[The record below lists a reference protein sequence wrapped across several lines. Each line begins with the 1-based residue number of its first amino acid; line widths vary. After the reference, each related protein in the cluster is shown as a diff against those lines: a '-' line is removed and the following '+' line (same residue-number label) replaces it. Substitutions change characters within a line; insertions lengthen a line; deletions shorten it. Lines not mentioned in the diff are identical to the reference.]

1 MIIEIGYVGHFL
13 LLLGLMN
20 CIILLS
26 PKVLTNSNISQEIL
40 FSASKL
46 HFPIILISFL
56 CLITT
61 FVGEDYS
68 LDYVSKNSN
77 SSLPL
82 IYKISAAW
90 AGHEGSMLLW
100 CVVSSFWMFL
110 ASMYSSNLNKR
121 LRVNFLAIMG
131 ILNLGFLLFV
141 VATSNPFDR
150 NMTIPL
156 DGNDL
161 NPLLQDFGLIV
172 HPPMLYM
179 GYVGLSVVF
188 SFAVACCFEDDFKK
202 EWAQWIRPWVLAS
215 WAFLTLGI
223 ALGSWWAYYELGWG
237 GWWFWDPVENASF
250 MPWLMATALLHSVI
264 ATSEKGIF
272 KSWTILLSIFTFSL
286 SLLGTFLVR
295 SGILISVHSFA
306 NDPSRGVFILFML
319 IALIGVGLLSYA
331 LNSKKF
337 VDDSD
342 VRLISK
348 EGFFLLNNILL
359 VTATFTI
366 LLGTMYPLFLDIL
379 GLEKIS
385 VGVPYYNAVFVP
397 LMIPLILL
405 VGYVPIL
412 LSRTSIDSQ
421 LVQLFII
428 FVISIFLSFIFSVQS
443 ILFFIGIFST
453 VWIIANILFDFYRSS
468 DNSVKIRRR
477 VGMYFAHFGLAIFII
492 GASVSESNKIEKEF
506 TLEIGETKKVGV
518 FDYRFENL
526 KEFKST
532 NYDAVIASI
541 IVSKGDRFITE
552 INPEKRLYHSSDSPM
567 TEAGINGRLD
577 RDLYVS
583 LGNMVSDNKWS
594 MRIYDKPL
602 IRLIWIGTIFMILG
616 AIFSIRFKQSKIYE

>member
-110 ASMYSSNLNKR
+110 ASVYSSNLHKR

-319 IALIGVGLLSYA
+319 IALIGGGLLSYA

-337 VDDSD
+337 IDDSD
-342 VRLISK
+342 VRLISRK
-348 EGFFLLNNILL
+348 VSFYLTIFFL
-359 VTATFTI
+359 
-366 LLGTMYPLFLDIL
+366 
-379 GLEKIS
+379 
-385 VGVPYYNAVFVP
+385 
-397 LMIPLILL
+397 
-405 VGYVPIL
+405 
-412 LSRTSIDSQ
+412 
-421 LVQLFII
+421 
-428 FVISIFLSFIFSVQS
+428 
-443 ILFFIGIFST
+443 
-453 VWIIANILFDFYRSS
+453 
-468 DNSVKIRRR
+468 
-477 VGMYFAHFGLAIFII
+477 
-492 GASVSESNKIEKEF
+492 
-506 TLEIGETKKVGV
+506 
-518 FDYRFENL
+518 
-526 KEFKST
+526 
-532 NYDAVIASI
+532 
-541 IVSKGDRFITE
+541 
-552 INPEKRLYHSSDSPM
+552 
-567 TEAGINGRLD
+567 
-577 RDLYVS
+577 
-583 LGNMVSDNKWS
+583 
-594 MRIYDKPL
+594 
-602 IRLIWIGTIFMILG
+602 
-616 AIFSIRFKQSKIYE
+616 

>member
-1 MIIEIGYVGHFL
+1 MIIEIGYIGSFL

-20 CIILLS
+20 CVILLT
-26 PKVLTNSNISQEIL
+26 PKVLTNLNISQNIL
-40 FSASKL
+40 LSASRL

-56 CLITT
+56 CLIIT

-110 ASMYSSNLNKR
+110 ASIYSTNLTRR
-121 LRVNFLAIMG
+121 LRINFLAIMG
-131 ILNLGFLLFV
+131 LLNLGFLLFV

-188 SFAVACCFEDDFKK
+188 SFAIACCFEDDFKK

-306 NDPSRGVFILFML
+306 NDPSRGVFILIML
-319 IALIGVGLLSYA
+319 IALIGGGLLAYA

-337 VDDSD
+337 IDEGEVKLS
-342 VRLISK
+342 SK

-385 VGVPYYNAVFVP
+385 VGVPYYNAVFIP
-397 LMIPLILL
+397 LMIPLMLL
-405 VGYVPIL
+405 VGYIPIL
-412 LSRTSIDSQ
+412 LSKDVVNVQ
-421 LVQLFII
+421 LVQLF
-428 FVISIFLSFIFSVQS
+428 VILSFSILLSFIFSVKS
-443 ILFFIGIFST
+443 ILFFIGVFSAA
-453 VWIIANILFDFYRSS
+453 WIIINIVFDLYKSL
-468 DNSVKIRRR
+468 NNTVKIKRRA
-477 VGMYFAHFGLAIFII
+477 GMYFAHFGLAIFII
-492 GASVSESNKIEKEF
+492 GASVSENNKIEKEF
-506 TLEIGETKKVGV
+506 TLAIGESIKVGI
-518 FDYRFENL
+518 FDYKFDDLR
-526 KEFKST
+526 EFKSM

-541 IVSKGDRFITE
+541 IVSKNDKFITE

-567 TEAGINGRLD
+567 TEAGINGRID

-594 MRIYDKPL
+594 LRIYDKPL

-616 AIFSIRFKQSKIYE
+616 AILSIRLKKQKVYE

>member
-1 MIIEIGYVGHFL
+1 MIIDIGYIGYFL
-13 LLLGLMN
+13 LLIGLMN
-20 CIILLS
+20 CIILLT
-26 PKVLTNSNISQEIL
+26 PKLVSDLNISSEIL
-40 FSASKL
+40 FSASKA
-46 HFPIILISFL
+46 HFPIILLSFL
-56 CLITT
+56 CLIVT

-68 LDYVSKNSN
+68 LDYVAKNSN
-77 SSLPL
+77 SNLPL

-110 ASMYSSNLNKR
+110 ASYYSKNLSKS

-131 ILNLGFLLFV
+131 LLNLGFLLFV

-150 NMTIPL
+150 NMTVPL

-188 SFAVACCFEDDFKK
+188 SFAIACCFEDDFKK
-202 EWAQWIRPWVLAS
+202 EWAQWIRPWILAS

-223 ALGSWWAYYELGWG
+223 SLGSWWAYYELGWG

-306 NDPSRGVFILFML
+306 SDPSRGVFILLML
-319 IALIGVGLLSYA
+319 IALIGGGLLAYA
-331 LNSKKF
+331 LNSYKF
-337 VDDSD
+337 KDENEVK
-342 VRLISK
+342 LFSK

-405 VGYVPIL
+405 VGYIPIL
-412 LSRTSIDSQ
+412 LSRLSKNKQLIQ
-421 LVQLFII
+421 LVAILI
-428 FVISIFLSFIFSVQS
+428 ISIFLSLIYNVNT
-443 ILFFIGIFST
+443 ILFFIGIFSAT
-453 VWIIANILFDFYRSS
+453 WIVGNILFDSFKSY
-468 DNSVKIRRR
+468 DNKIMFRNRI
-477 VGMYFAHFGLAIFII
+477 GMYFAHF
-492 GASVSESNKIEKEF
+492 
-506 TLEIGETKKVGV
+506 
-518 FDYRFENL
+518 R
-526 KEFKST
+526 
-532 NYDAVIASI
+532 
-541 IVSKGDRFITE
+541 
-552 INPEKRLYHSSDSPM
+552 
-567 TEAGINGRLD
+567 
-577 RDLYVS
+577 
-583 LGNMVSDNKWS
+583 
-594 MRIYDKPL
+594 
-602 IRLIWIGTIFMILG
+602 
-616 AIFSIRFKQSKIYE
+616 

>member
-110 ASMYSSNLNKR
+110 ASVYSSNLHKR

-141 VATSNPFDR
+141 VATSNPFNR

-319 IALIGVGLLSYA
+319 IALIGGGLLSYA

-412 LSRTSIDSQ
+412 LSRTSMDSQ

-443 ILFFIGIFST
+443 ILFFVGIFSS
-453 VWIIANILFDFYRSS
+453 VWIIVNILFDFYRSS

-518 FDYRFENL
+518 FDYRFDNL

>member
-110 ASMYSSNLNKR
+110 ASVYSSNLQKR

-295 SGILISVHSFA
+295 SGLSLIH
-306 NDPSRGVFILFML
+306 
-319 IALIGVGLLSYA
+319 
-331 LNSKKF
+331 
-337 VDDSD
+337 
-342 VRLISK
+342 IS
-348 EGFFLLNNILL
+348 EP
-359 VTATFTI
+359 T
-366 LLGTMYPLFLDIL
+366 
-379 GLEKIS
+379 
-385 VGVPYYNAVFVP
+385 
-397 LMIPLILL
+397 
-405 VGYVPIL
+405 
-412 LSRTSIDSQ
+412 
-421 LVQLFII
+421 
-428 FVISIFLSFIFSVQS
+428 
-443 ILFFIGIFST
+443 
-453 VWIIANILFDFYRSS
+453 
-468 DNSVKIRRR
+468 RR
-477 VGMYFAHFGLAIFII
+477 
-492 GASVSESNKIEKEF
+492 
-506 TLEIGETKKVGV
+506 
-518 FDYRFENL
+518 
-526 KEFKST
+526 
-532 NYDAVIASI
+532 
-541 IVSKGDRFITE
+541 
-552 INPEKRLYHSSDSPM
+552 
-567 TEAGINGRLD
+567 
-577 RDLYVS
+577 
-583 LGNMVSDNKWS
+583 
-594 MRIYDKPL
+594 
-602 IRLIWIGTIFMILG
+602 
-616 AIFSIRFKQSKIYE
+616 

>member
-1 MIIEIGYVGHFL
+1 
-13 LLLGLMN
+13 
-20 CIILLS
+20 
-26 PKVLTNSNISQEIL
+26 
-40 FSASKL
+40 
-46 HFPIILISFL
+46 
-56 CLITT
+56 CLIVT

-68 LDYVSKNSN
+68 LDYVAKNSN
-77 SSLPL
+77 SNLPL

-110 ASMYSSNLNKR
+110 ASYYSKNLSKN

-131 ILNLGFLLFV
+131 LLNLGFLLFV

-150 NMTIPL
+150 NMTVPL

-188 SFAVACCFEDDFKK
+188 SFAIACCFEDDFKK
-202 EWAQWIRPWVLAS
+202 EWAQWIRPWILAS

-223 ALGSWWAYYELGWG
+223 SLGSWWAYYELGWG

-306 NDPSRGVFILFML
+306 SDPSRGVFILLML
-319 IALIGVGLLSYA
+319 IALIGGGLLAYA
-331 LNSKKF
+331 LNSYKF
-337 VDDSD
+337 KDENEVK
-342 VRLISK
+342 LFSK

-405 VGYVPIL
+405 VGYIPIL
-412 LSRTSIDSQ
+412 LSRLSKNKQLIQ
-421 LVQLFII
+421 LVAILI
-428 FVISIFLSFIFSVQS
+428 ISIFLSLIYNVNT
-443 ILFFIGIFST
+443 ILFFIGIFSAT
-453 VWIIANILFDFYRSS
+453 WIVGNILFDSFKSY
-468 DNSVKIRRR
+468 DNKIMFRNRI
-477 VGMYFAHFGLAIFII
+477 GMYFAHFGLAVFIV
-492 GASVSESNKIEKEF
+492 GASVSENMKIEKEF
-506 TLEIGETKKVGV
+506 TLDIGQSKQVGL
-518 FDYRFENL
+518 FNYKFEKLN
-526 KEFKST
+526 EYKSM
-532 NYDAVIASI
+532 NYDALIASI
-541 IVSKGDRFITE
+541 IVSKDDQFITE
-552 INPEKRLYHSSDSPM
+552 INPEKRLYHSSESPM

-583 LGNMVSDNKWS
+583 LGNMVSENKWS
-594 MRIYDKPL
+594 IRVYDKPL

-616 AIFSIRFKQSKIYE
+616 AIISIRFRRSRHYE

>member
-1 MIIEIGYVGHFL
+1 MIIEIGYVGSFL

-20 CIILLS
+20 CVILLT
-26 PKVLTNSNISQEIL
+26 PKVLTNLNISQNIL
-40 FSASKL
+40 LSASRL

-56 CLITT
+56 CLIIT

-110 ASMYSSNLNKR
+110 ASIYSTNLTRR
-121 LRVNFLAIMG
+121 LRINFLAIMG
-131 ILNLGFLLFV
+131 LLNLGFLLFV

-188 SFAVACCFEDDFKK
+188 SFAIACCFEDDFKK

-306 NDPSRGVFILFML
+306 NDPSRGVFILIML
-319 IALIGVGLLSYA
+319 IALIGGGLLAYA

-337 VDDSD
+337 IDEGEVKLS
-342 VRLISK
+342 SK

-385 VGVPYYNAVFVP
+385 VGVPYYNAVFIP
-397 LMIPLILL
+397 LMIPLMLL
-405 VGYVPIL
+405 VGYIPIL
-412 LSRTSIDSQ
+412 LSKDAANVQ
-421 LVQLFII
+421 LVQLFVILI
-428 FVISIFLSFIFSVQS
+428 FSILLSFIFSVKS
-443 ILFFIGIFST
+443 ILFFIGVFSAA
-453 VWIIANILFDFYRSS
+453 WIILNIVFDLYKSL
-468 DNSVKIRRR
+468 NNTVKIKRR

-492 GASVSESNKIEKEF
+492 GASVSENNKIEKEF
-506 TLEIGETKKVGV
+506 TLAIGESIKVGI
-518 FDYRFENL
+518 FDYKFDDLR
-526 KEFKST
+526 EFKSM

-541 IVSKGDRFITE
+541 IVSKNDKFITE

-567 TEAGINGRLD
+567 TEAGINGRID

-594 MRIYDKPL
+594 LRIYDKPL

-616 AIFSIRFKQSKIYE
+616 AILSIRLKKQKVYE

>member
-110 ASMYSSNLNKR
+110 ASVYSSNLHKR

-319 IALIGVGLLSYA
+319 IALIGGGLLSYA

-421 LVQLFII
+421 LVQILII
-428 FVISIFLSFIFSVQS
+428 FVISIFLSLIFSVQS
-443 ILFFIGIFST
+443 ILFFIGIFSA
-453 VWIIANILFDFYRSS
+453 VWIIVNILFDLYRSS
-468 DNSVKIRRR
+468 DNSLKIRRR

-526 KEFKST
+526 KEFKSA

-541 IVSKGDRFITE
+541 IVSKDDRFITE

>member
-110 ASMYSSNLNKR
+110 ASVYSSNLHKR

-319 IALIGVGLLSYA
+319 IALIGGGLLSYA

-342 VRLISK
+342 VKLISK

-443 ILFFIGIFST
+443 ILFFVGIFST

-506 TLEIGETKKVGV
+506 TLEIGETKKVGG

>member
-110 ASMYSSNLNKR
+110 ASVYSSNLHKR

-319 IALIGVGLLSYA
+319 IALIGGGLLSYA

-412 LSRTSIDSQ
+412 LSRSSIDSQ

-443 ILFFIGIFST
+443 ILFFVGIFST
-453 VWIIANILFDFYRSS
+453 VWIIVNILFDFYRSS

-506 TLEIGETKKVGV
+506 TLEIGETKKVGA

-602 IRLIWIGTIFMILG
+602 IRLIWIGTIYMILG

>member
-1 MIIEIGYVGHFL
+1 MIIEIGYIGSFL

-20 CIILLS
+20 CVILLT
-26 PKVLTNSNISQEIL
+26 PKVLTNLNISQNIL
-40 FSASKL
+40 LSASRL

-56 CLITT
+56 CLIIT

-110 ASMYSSNLNKR
+110 ASIYSTNLTRR
-121 LRVNFLAIMG
+121 LRINFLAIMG
-131 ILNLGFLLFV
+131 LLNLGFLLFV

-188 SFAVACCFEDDFKK
+188 SFAIACCFEDDFKK

-306 NDPSRGVFILFML
+306 NDPSRGVFILIML
-319 IALIGVGLLSYA
+319 IALIGGGLLAYA

-337 VDDSD
+337 IDEGEVKLS
-342 VRLISK
+342 SK

-385 VGVPYYNAVFVP
+385 VGVPYYNAVFIP
-397 LMIPLILL
+397 LMIPLMLL
-405 VGYVPIL
+405 VGYIPIL
-412 LSRTSIDSQ
+412 LSKDVVNVQ
-421 LVQLFII
+421 LVQLF
-428 FVISIFLSFIFSVQS
+428 VILSSSILLSFIFSVKS
-443 ILFFIGIFST
+443 ILFFIGVFSA
-453 VWIIANILFDFYRSS
+453 VWIILNIVFDLYKSL
-468 DNSVKIRRR
+468 NNTVKIKRRA
-477 VGMYFAHFGLAIFII
+477 GMYFAHFGLAIFII
-492 GASVSESNKIEKEF
+492 GASVSENNKIEKEF
-506 TLEIGETKKVGV
+506 TLAIGESIKVGI
-518 FDYRFENL
+518 FDYKFDDLR
-526 KEFKST
+526 EFKSM

-541 IVSKGDRFITE
+541 IVSKNDKFITE

-567 TEAGINGRLD
+567 TEAGINGRID

-594 MRIYDKPL
+594 LRIYDKPL

-616 AIFSIRFKQSKIYE
+616 AILSIRLKKQKVYE

>member
-110 ASMYSSNLNKR
+110 ASVYSSNLHKR

-319 IALIGVGLLSYA
+319 IALIGGGLLSYA

-453 VWIIANILFDFYRSS
+453 VWIIANIFFDFYRSS

-492 GASVSESNKIEKEF
+492 GASVSESNKIKKEF

>member
-1 MIIEIGYVGHFL
+1 MIIEIGYVGQFL

-56 CLITT
+56 CLIIT

-82 IYKISAAW
+82 VYKISAAW

-110 ASMYSSNLNKR
+110 ASVYSSNLHKR

-250 MPWLMATALLHSVI
+250 MPWLMATALLHSVM

-319 IALIGVGLLSYA
+319 IALIGGGLLSYA

-421 LVQLFII
+421 LVQILII
-428 FVISIFLSFIFSVQS
+428 FVISIFLSLIFSVQS
-443 ILFFIGIFST
+443 ILFFIGIFSA
-453 VWIIANILFDFYRSS
+453 VWIIANILFDLYRSS
-468 DNSVKIRRR
+468 DNSLKIRRR

-526 KEFKST
+526 REFKSN
-532 NYDAVIASI
+532 NYDAIIASI

>member
-110 ASMYSSNLNKR
+110 ASMYSSNLHKR

-319 IALIGVGLLSYA
+319 VALIGGGLLSYA

-337 VDDSD
+337 IDDSD

-428 FVISIFLSFIFSVQS
+428 FVISIFLSLIFSVQS

-506 TLEIGETKKVGV
+506 TLKIGETKKVGV

-526 KEFKST
+526 KEFKSA

>member
-1 MIIEIGYVGHFL
+1 MIIEIGYVGSFL

-20 CIILLS
+20 CVILLT
-26 PKVLTNSNISQEIL
+26 PKVLTNLNISQNIL
-40 FSASKL
+40 LSASRL

-110 ASMYSSNLNKR
+110 ASIYSTNLTRR
-121 LRVNFLAIMG
+121 LRINFLAIMG
-131 ILNLGFLLFV
+131 LLNLGFLLFV

-150 NMTIPL
+150 NMSIPL

-188 SFAVACCFEDDFKK
+188 SFAIACCFEDDFKK

-306 NDPSRGVFILFML
+306 NDPSRGVFILIML
-319 IALIGVGLLSYA
+319 IALIGGGLLAYA

-337 VDDSD
+337 IDEGEVKLS
-342 VRLISK
+342 SK

-385 VGVPYYNAVFVP
+385 VGVPYYNAVFIP
-397 LMIPLILL
+397 LMIPLMML
-405 VGYVPIL
+405 VGYIPIL
-412 LSRTSIDSQ
+412 LSKDAVNAQ
-421 LVQLFII
+421 LVQLFVIVI
-428 FVISIFLSFIFSVQS
+428 FSILLSFIFSVKS
-443 ILFFIGIFST
+443 ILFFIGVFSAA
-453 VWIIANILFDFYRSS
+453 WIILNIVFDLYKSL
-468 DNSVKIRRR
+468 NNPVKIKRRA
-477 VGMYFAHFGLAIFII
+477 GMYFAHFGLAIFII
-492 GASVSESNKIEKEF
+492 GASVSENNKIEKEF
-506 TLEIGETKKVGV
+506 TLAIGESIKVGI
-518 FDYRFENL
+518 FDYKFDDLR
-526 KEFKST
+526 EFKSM

-541 IVSKGDRFITE
+541 IVSKNDKFITE

-567 TEAGINGRLD
+567 TEAGINGRID

-594 MRIYDKPL
+594 LRIYDKPL

-616 AIFSIRFKQSKIYE
+616 AILSIRLKKQKVYE

>member
-110 ASMYSSNLNKR
+110 ASVYSSNLHKR

-319 IALIGVGLLSYA
+319 IALIGGGLLSYA

-428 FVISIFLSFIFSVQS
+428 FVISIFLSFIFSAQS
-443 ILFFIGIFST
+443 ILFFVGIFST

-526 KEFKST
+526 KEFKSA

>member
-1 MIIEIGYVGHFL
+1 MIIEIGYVGQFL

-56 CLITT
+56 CLIIT

-82 IYKISAAW
+82 VYKISAAW

-110 ASMYSSNLNKR
+110 ASVYSSNLDKR

-250 MPWLMATALLHSVI
+250 MPWLMATALLHSVM

-319 IALIGVGLLSYA
+319 IALIGGGLLSYA

-421 LVQLFII
+421 LVQILII
-428 FVISIFLSFIFSVQS
+428 FVISIFLSLIFSVQS
-443 ILFFIGIFST
+443 ILFFIGIFSA

-468 DNSVKIRRR
+468 DNSLKIRRR

-526 KEFKST
+526 KEFKSN
-532 NYDAVIASI
+532 NYDAIIASI

>member
-1 MIIEIGYVGHFL
+1 MIIEIGYVGQFL

-110 ASMYSSNLNKR
+110 ASVYSSNLHKR

-319 IALIGVGLLSYA
+319 IALIGGGLLSYA

-428 FVISIFLSFIFSVQS
+428 FVISIFLSLIFSVQS

-526 KEFKST
+526 KEFKSA

-541 IVSKGDRFITE
+541 IVSKDDRFITE

>member
-1 MIIEIGYVGHFL
+1 MIIEIGYVGQFL

-82 IYKISAAW
+82 VYKISAAW

-110 ASMYSSNLNKR
+110 ASVYSSNLHKR

-250 MPWLMATALLHSVI
+250 MPWLMATALLHSVM

-319 IALIGVGLLSYA
+319 IALIGGGLLSYA

-421 LVQLFII
+421 LVQILII
-428 FVISIFLSFIFSVQS
+428 FVISIFLSLIFSVQS
-443 ILFFIGIFST
+443 IIFFIGIFSA
-453 VWIIANILFDFYRSS
+453 VWIIANILFDLYRSS
-468 DNSVKIRRR
+468 DNSLKIRRR

-526 KEFKST
+526 KEFKSN
-532 NYDAVIASI
+532 NYDAIIASI